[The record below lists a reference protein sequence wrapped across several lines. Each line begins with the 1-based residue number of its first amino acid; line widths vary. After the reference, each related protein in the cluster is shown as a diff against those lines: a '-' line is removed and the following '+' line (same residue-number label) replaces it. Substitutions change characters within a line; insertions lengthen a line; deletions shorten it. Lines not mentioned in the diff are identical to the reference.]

1 MTRPKYVA
9 SCSGGK
15 DSVATLLLAAQHNE
29 PLDEAV
35 FSEVMFDKDTSGE
48 VPEHRDFIYDR
59 LKPFCEKKLGIKFTI
74 LHADKTYDDV
84 FHHVITRGPHKGEVR
99 GFAWAGMCAVNRDC
113 KIPPV
118 RKYNAALSPDTVSYV
133 GIAEDEPKR
142 LARLDGVKKVSLLAK
157 YGMTEADAYKLCQ
170 EHGLLSPIYAHCR
183 RNGCWFCPNA
193 SDSELLHMVTKHPD
207 MFDRLIEWE
216 NEDNIFHR
224 RMTRRETPSEVKARL
239 LSKCLAILL
248 FLLFNHGVEASDGV
262 CFQSAHRAAAIKDEY
277 DLRQVLSHVQYLR
290 I

>member
-59 LKPFCEKKLGIKFTI
+59 IKPFCEKELGIKFTI
-74 LHADKTYDDV
+74 LHADKTYDEV
-84 FHHVITRGPHKGEVR
+84 FHHVITRGPHKGEKR
-99 GFAWAGMCAVNRDC
+99 GFVWPGMCAVNRDC
-113 KIPPV
+113 KVPPI

-133 GIAEDEPKR
+133 GIAADEPKR
-142 LARLDGVKKVSLLAK
+142 LARLDGIHKVSLLGK
-157 YGMTEADAYKLCQ
+157 YGVTEADARLLSEKRN
-170 EHGLLSPIYAHCR
+170 LLSPIYAHCR

-193 SDSELLHMVTKHPD
+193 SEAELRHMVEHHPEL
-207 MFDRLIEWE
+207 FDRLIEWE
-216 NEDNIFHR
+216 HEDNVFHR
-224 RMTRRETPSEVKARL
+224 RLTRTETPSEVKARL
-239 LSKCLAILL
+239 PGSSQPEFSIS
-248 FLLFNHGVEASDGV
+248 NN
-262 CFQSAHRAAAIKDEY
+262 
-277 DLRQVLSHVQYLR
+277 
-290 I
+290 

>member
-48 VPEHRDFIYDR
+48 IPEHRDFIYDR
-59 LKPFCEKKLGIKFTI
+59 LKPFCEKELGVKFTI
-74 LHADKTYDDV
+74 LHADKTYDEV

-133 GIAEDEPKR
+133 GIAADEPKR
-142 LARLDGVKKVSLLAK
+142 IARLDGITKVSLLAK

-170 EHGLLSPIYAHCR
+170 EHGLLAVLLKTAQFALGEKKLAVAASLMIAERTIKIR
-183 RNGCWFCPNA
+183 RDVHSLDPKFA
-193 SDSELLHMVTKHPD
+193 
-207 MFDRLIEWE
+207 LIE
-216 NEDNIFHR
+216 IAITIYQR
-224 RMTRRETPSEVKARL
+224 S
-239 LSKCLAILL
+239 LSAT
-248 FLLFNHGVEASDGV
+248 D
-262 CFQSAHRAAAIKDEY
+262 
-277 DLRQVLSHVQYLR
+277 
-290 I
+290 

>member
-59 LKPFCEKKLGIKFTI
+59 LKPFCEKELGIKFTI
-74 LHADKTYDDV
+74 LHADKTYDEV

-142 LARLDGVKKVSLLAK
+142 LARLDGITKVS
-157 YGMTEADAYKLCQ
+157 
-170 EHGLLSPIYAHCR
+170 LLSPIYTHCR

-239 LSKCLAILL
+239 LSKSQTG
-248 FLLFNHGVEASDGV
+248 FPSPK
-262 CFQSAHRAAAIKDEY
+262 SK
-277 DLRQVLSHVQYLR
+277 
-290 I
+290 

>member
-1 MTRPKYVA
+1 
-9 SCSGGK
+9 
-15 DSVATLLLAAQHNE
+15 
-29 PLDEAV
+29 
-35 FSEVMFDKDTSGE
+35 
-48 VPEHRDFIYDR
+48 
-59 LKPFCEKKLGIKFTI
+59 
-74 LHADKTYDDV
+74 
-84 FHHVITRGPHKGEVR
+84 
-99 GFAWAGMCAVNRDC
+99 MCAVNRDC

-142 LARLDGVKKVSLLAK
+142 LARLDGITKVSLLAK

-170 EHGLLSPIYAHCR
+170 EHGLLSPIYTHCR

-193 SDSELLHMVTKHPD
+193 SDKELLHIVTNYPE

-239 LSKCLAILL
+239 LSKSQTG
-248 FLLFNHGVEASDGV
+248 FS
-262 CFQSAHRAAAIKDEY
+262 SPK
-277 DLRQVLSHVQYLR
+277 SK
-290 I
+290 

>member
-1 MTRPKYVA
+1 MSRPKYVA

-59 LKPFCEKKLGIKFTI
+59 IKPFCEKELGIKFTV
-74 LHADKTYDDV
+74 LHADKTYDEV

-133 GIAEDEPKR
+133 GIAEDEPKTSRPSGWREEGQSAWQIRYDRGGR
-142 LARLDGVKKVSLLAK
+142 LQALSGTRAAFPNLRSLPKK
-157 YGMTEADAYKLCQ
+157 
-170 EHGLLSPIYAHCR
+170 
-183 RNGCWFCPNA
+183 
-193 SDSELLHMVTKHPD
+193 
-207 MFDRLIEWE
+207 
-216 NEDNIFHR
+216 
-224 RMTRRETPSEVKARL
+224 RL
-239 LSKCLAILL
+239 L
-248 FLLFNHGVEASDGV
+248 
-262 CFQSAHRAAAIKDEY
+262 
-277 DLRQVLSHVQYLR
+277 VLSQR
-290 I
+290 Q

>member
-1 MTRPKYVA
+1 MNRPKYVA

-48 VPEHRDFIYDR
+48 VPEHRDFIYDW
-59 LKPFCEKKLGIKFTI
+59 LKPFCEKELGIKFTI
-74 LHADKTYDDV
+74 LHADKTYDEV

-133 GIAEDEPKR
+133 GIAQDEPKR
-142 LARLDGVKKVSLLAK
+142 LARLDGITKVSLLSK

-216 NEDNIFHR
+216 NEDKIFHR

-239 LSKCLAILL
+239 LSKSQTG
-248 FLLFNHGVEASDGV
+248 FS
-262 CFQSAHRAAAIKDEY
+262 SPK
-277 DLRQVLSHVQYLR
+277 SK
-290 I
+290 

>member
-1 MTRPKYVA
+1 MSRPKYVA

-48 VPEHRDFIYDR
+48 VPEHRDFIYDW
-59 LKPFCEKKLGIKFTI
+59 LKPFCEKELGIKFTI

-118 RKYNAALSPDTVSYV
+118 HKYNAALSPDTVSYV
-133 GIAEDEPKR
+133 GIAQDEPKR
-142 LARLDGVKKVSLLAK
+142 LARLDGVTKVSLLAK
-157 YGMTEADAYKLCQ
+157 YGMSDAADFTAQ
-170 EHGLLSPIYAHCR
+170 ELYNAALSDKKIAGGSVSLVIPEKI
-183 RNGCWFCPNA
+183 GCCHVLTV
-193 SDSELLHMVTKHPD
+193 SCGD
-207 MFDRLIEWE
+207 MLGWLKDGG
-216 NEDNIFHR
+216 
-224 RMTRRETPSEVKARL
+224 AR
-239 LSKCLAILL
+239 
-248 FLLFNHGVEASDGV
+248 
-262 CFQSAHRAAAIKDEY
+262 
-277 DLRQVLSHVQYLR
+277 
-290 I
+290 